1 MTKLNIDP
9 FFRDKIP
16 PLTDDEFNQLRE
28 NILNDGEVYEPLIV
42 WDNTIIDGHNRWRI
56 ICENWET
63 LKDKYKTKSMEF
75 PDKWSAAEWMC
86 KKQLG
91 RRNLTDE
98 QKAYTVGKMQ
108 EARKKAHGA
117 SDGFRGNPYAK
128 VVTAQNGRL
137 VKTQRDIKDGTAGE
151 IAKEIGVGVNFVKR
165 AEKYAQAIDHANEI
179 VPGFKDAILTGKA
192 NTTQQLV
199 RSMNLMTDEE
209 VKDTAESIMRGEL
222 PQTRN
227 VFRRTKDK
235 VEERAA
241 TESVIKDMY
250 NTDTVPEYT
259 LEFLL
264 EEISVNA
271 EAYIST
277 LRNTLMDRHEL
288 LTPENRPAIAETIQN
303 NIINE
308 IEKVRDLL
316 K

>member
-1 MTKLNIDP
+1 MMKLNIDP

-56 ICENWET
+56 ICENWEA
-63 LKDKYKTKSMEF
+63 LKDKYKTKSMDF
-75 PDKWSAAEWMC
+75 PDKWTAAEWMC

-91 RRNLTDE
+91 RRNLTEE
-98 QKAYTVGKMQ
+98 QKVYTIGQMY
-108 EARKKAHGA
+108 EARKNSVGGDRGTERSA
-117 SDGFRGNPYAK
+117 DGKFTSRRQNVAVRNPR
-128 VVTAQNGRL
+128 T
-137 VKTQRDIKDGTAGE
+137 RDI
-151 IAKEIGVGVNFVKR
+151 IANEIGVGSKYVERSGDYAR
-165 AEKYAQAIDHANEI
+165 AVDHADEI

-209 VKDTAESIMRGEL
+209 VKDTAEKILRGEK
-222 PQTRN
+222 PPKSN
-227 VFRRTKDK
+227 AFRRTKEK
-235 VEERAA
+235 MEERAA
-241 TESVIKDMY
+241 TMAIIEDMH
-250 NTDTVPEYT
+250 NPDAVPEYT
-259 LEFLL
+259 LDFLI
-264 EEISVNA
+264 EEIAVNA

-277 LRNTLMDRHEL
+277 LRNSLTDRHEL
-288 LTPENRPAIAETIQN
+288 LTPENRPVIAEAIQN
-303 NIINE
+303 RIINE

>member
-1 MTKLNIDP
+1 MMKLNIDP

-91 RRNLTDE
+91 RRNLSDD
-98 QKAYTVGKMQ
+98 QKAYTIGQAYEM
-108 EARKKAHGA
+108 RKKSRGGQ
-117 SDGFRGNPYAK
+117 DGNQNAK
-128 VVTAQNGRL
+128 RIRQNDGIVLTARE
-137 VKTQRDIKDGTAGE
+137 TKDGTAGVIGKE
-151 IAKEIGVGVNFVKR
+151 MNVSVRYVDRAGKFAKAV
-165 AEKYAQAIDHANEI
+165 DHADEI

-209 VKDTAESIMRGEL
+209 VKDTAEKILRGEK
-222 PQTRN
+222 PPKN
-227 VFRRTKDK
+227 NAFRRTKEK

-241 TESVIKDMY
+241 TNAVIEDMY

-271 EAYIST
+271 DAYIST

-303 NIINE
+303 NIINQ